1 MGILFA
7 AFEVRGVLNRAVGGH
22 MIEFSGLV
30 QVENPAEA
38 LRNQNGTFKVT
49 SPDGHVFQVICRKGS
64 NMRIR
69 EIGDAANA
77 SSSQRKRWQIE
88 KLAQPIA

>member
-1 MGILFA
+1 MQTVLGNSYLNGSL
-7 AFEVRGVLNRAVGGH
+7 GVH
-22 MIEFSGLV
+22 MIELSGLV

-49 SPDGHVFQVICRKGS
+49 SPDGHVFQVICRRGS

-69 EIGDAANA
+69 EIGEAGNV
-77 SSSQRKRWQIE
+77 SSSEPKRWQIE